1 LFYLFV
7 NVALSRL
14 YLMLEELL
22 IRLWLIDDIFELI
35 LLILL
40 FDECVNWAK
49 YGVVALTLTWLTV
62 FVVLVILN
70 EILKRTDYKASISRE
85 VRWLVSM
92 MLFFRNSCSLL
103 VFLFSIVGVFYLLYG
118 LLNQALIILL
128 LQLMFIGVTAIRKCI
143 R

>member
-1 LFYLFV
+1 MFYLFV

-22 IRLWLIDDIFELI
+22 IRLWLIDYVFELI

-40 FDECVNWAK
+40 FDKCVNRAK
-49 YGVVALTLTWLTV
+49 YGVVALTLTWLTI
-62 FVVLVILN
+62 FVVMVILN
-70 EILKRTDYKASISRE
+70 EILKRTDYKVSISRE

-92 MLFFRNSCSLL
+92 MLFWNSCPLL
-103 VFLFSIVGVFYLLYG
+103 VFLFSIVRVFYFLYG

-128 LQLMFIGVTAIRKCI
+128 LQLIIIGVTAIRKCI